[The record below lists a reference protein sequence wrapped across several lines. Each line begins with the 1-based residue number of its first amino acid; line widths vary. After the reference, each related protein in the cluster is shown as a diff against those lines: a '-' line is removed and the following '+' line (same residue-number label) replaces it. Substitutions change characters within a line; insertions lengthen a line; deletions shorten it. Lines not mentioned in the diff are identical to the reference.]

1 MLLAFKQVIDFK
13 AILFY
18 LGMGDA
24 RIADP
29 MVSNEPRP
37 SAKHNAMHGVEI
49 EQISVPSKP
58 KPGTAPK
65 PKPGNEHTDHV
76 KH

>member
-1 MLLAFKQVIDFK
+1 
-13 AILFY
+13 
-18 LGMGDA
+18 MGDA

-29 MVSNEPRP
+29 MMANEPRP
-37 SAKHNAMHGVEI
+37 SEKHNAMHGVEI

-65 PKPGNEHTDHV
+65 PKPGVLHLLYLLLQSV
-76 KH
+76 